1 MNNQVVIEE
10 QKITLDKNHDKN
22 LKRKQ
27 WELKK
32 EVFYYLF
39 YNK

>member
-10 QKITLDKNHDKN
+10 QKISQDPNYEKN

-27 WELKK
+27 WESKK
-32 EVFYYLF
+32 EVKISNY
-39 YNK
+39 